1 MRDRGSTRRCVRFL
15 FGCRK
20 LFRAERG
27 VMRQSFVK
35 RETED
40 HIAAFI
46 AAVADRVFPF
56 LLVIVVLLFGPGL
69 AGREQ
74 NGFRIRGPGKG
85 VYFFVTRGDG
95 KGLAAVGRNQKE
107 LGDVFLLTFVFTLVL
122 ILARFSFVVARV
134 GAIAG
139 FGRIAFGKERDPLA
153 IGRPLWRSVVARLRQ
168 LRQGAAG
175 SAGSGSSIEPQIFA
189 VNLLLP
195 VGSLGLNDD
204 RGAVRRNFHGR
215 KANRVKEFVER
226 NVG

>member
-107 LGDVFLLTFVFTLVL
+107 LGDVLVFTFVF

-139 FGRIAFGKERDPLA
+139 FGRIAFGKERDPLGEIRKSWA
-153 IGRPLWRSVVARLRQ
+153 TSLSLPLSLFLPDFPSSSPVSEPSLDSVVLR
-168 LRQGAAG
+168 
-175 SAGSGSSIEPQIFA
+175 S
-189 VNLLLP
+189 
-195 VGSLGLNDD
+195 
-204 RGAVRRNFHGR
+204 
-215 KANRVKEFVER
+215 ER
-226 NVG
+226 NAIHWPSGDHCGEVS

>member
-107 LGDVFLLTFVFTLVL
+107 LGDVLVFTFVF

-153 IGRPLWRSVVARLRQ
+153 IGRPLRRSVVARLRQ

-175 SAGSGSSIEPQIFA
+175 SRGSIEPQVFA

-195 VGSLGLNDD
+195 VGARGLNDHG
-204 RGAVRRNFHGR
+204 GAVRRDRHRR
-215 KANRVKEFVER
+215 KTHRVKEFVER